1 MQDEELQG
9 EHSSVQNSADNPSL
23 GSSAQLLRTIRI
35 EEAPLEKKDC
45 YKT

>member
-23 GSSAQLLRTIRI
+23 GSSTQPSENHQNQRSSTRKESML
-35 EEAPLEKKDC
+35 
-45 YKT
+45 

>member
-23 GSSAQLLRTIRI
+23 GSSAQLW
-35 EEAPLEKKDC
+35 EPSESKKLH
-45 YKT
+45 